1 MFCGKAHSLKPE
13 LHSEIEEV
21 DARFIPHVKVAVLD
35 GSAKIVVLS
44 TDTNPLMLFVHYLES
59 FSGQAIEVR
68 NLFGAGDEARY
79 IPVHSLVQNFGKYKA
94 LSSLA
99 AHILSGCYVTRNVCT
114 KWAALKSVN
123 WTLFGQF

>member
-44 TDTNPLMLFVHYLES
+44 TDTDPLMLFVHYLES

-68 NLFGAGDEARY
+68 NLFGASSQFVSFST
-79 IPVHSLVQNFGKYKA
+79 ICKFGFYKFWM
-94 LSSLA
+94 
-99 AHILSGCYVTRNVCT
+99 GTR
-114 KWAALKSVN
+114 K
-123 WTLFGQF
+123 